1 MSQERQILES
11 WAKQNPGLFSG
22 LKQAISGAEGTILG
36 GRPGYN
42 VMFGG
47 GRFKDFSRHPDRVI
61 SSPGGYSSA
70 AAGAYQFMPGTWS
83 GVQKSLGLPD
93 FSPQSQDI
101 GMLKKVRERLMPLGG
116 LSAISKAGTDLV
128 GRYYAEAY
136 NMVIMTTRMFTHTGP
151 RRGDVFAE
159 STFAKQI
166 AMIEGGRIDP
176 IVRVGNLDSM
186 RTWADVRDAVNLLQ
200 FSAVSVR
207 KHCRK
212 GGQKSSSTLWT
223 YLSLVREYLEIDQA
237 PETVFNRL
245 AVIVALVA
253 TNDSPEENSESAE
266 HILGM
271 VQAIRYGKGEH
282 NSEPLTQRF
291 DRFWSEALMAASNNF
306 LDWVALGLLTDED

>member
-116 LSAISKAGTDLV
+116 LSAISKAGTLTPEIQAALAPEWASFPTQS
-128 GRYYAEAY
+128 GKSYYGQPVKKPEQIQRFFQEGMRGAAPAAPALPSPS
-136 NMVIMTTRMFTHTGP
+136 ITTAGA
-151 RRGDVFAE
+151 VE
-159 STFAKQI
+159 K
-166 AMIEGGRIDP
+166 
-176 IVRVGNLDSM
+176 GNQQAGS
-186 RTWADVRDAVNLLQ
+186 LLQ
-200 FSAVSVR
+200 SIMKYIPMAGSFP
-207 KHCRK
+207 
-212 GGQKSSSTLWT
+212 GLSSLPAAEQLPLPDSQDFLNA
-223 YLSLVREYLEIDQA
+223 YKMF
-237 PETVFNRL
+237 FN
-245 AVIVALVA
+245 
-253 TNDSPEENSESAE
+253 EEE
-266 HILGM
+266 
-271 VQAIRYGKGEH
+271 
-282 NSEPLTQRF
+282 
-291 DRFWSEALMAASNNF
+291 EA
-306 LDWVALGLLTDED
+306 